1 MRNHRGTLDRVRFSA
16 GPDARRVHRV
26 AAATVARRPRD
37 WRRRRQRQKSTLPIP
52 SSAGQCA
59 GHGGERGTR
68 DWTSTWHFQWLVRC
82 RPHADWDG
90 GMMADMYRRLPENS
104 LLFNRANDIYVSASP
119 FVALSWI

>member
-1 MRNHRGTLDRVRFSA
+1 MHPAFGVRSRALFPLVQMRDVSI
-16 GPDARRVHRV
+16 V
-26 AAATVARRPRD
+26 
-37 WRRRRQRQKSTLPIP
+37 WRRRRRDDRAIGGGAAV
-52 SSAGQCA
+52 SATAEEHTSIERGA
-59 GHGGERGTR
+59 GHGERGTR